1 MDYNFSGLCA
11 DQIEKL
17 EKRLDAFKKA
27 CIKEYVV
34 ALNVIN
40 NRNAN
45 EKRSDLKSQIDDLF
59 NDTKNKCSG
68 FYTKCMNEAQ
78 RILTDNLKE

>member
-17 EKRLDAFKKA
+17 EKRLDNLKKA

-40 NRNAN
+40 NKSVN
-45 EKRSDLKSQIDDLF
+45 ERRSDIKTQIDDLF
-59 NDTKNKCSG
+59 NDTKNKTSG
-68 FYTKCMNEAQ
+68 HYTKCMNEVQ
-78 RILTDNLKE
+78 RILTSSLNE